1 MLYKNLK
8 TIESCCEKVAAIEC
22 INDEA
27 CQNLTMFVMD
37 AAGYQMV
44 PIDPEND
51 PTGDEKGMRWQKRN
65 FDIGET
71 LADILEYYEN
81 EVPIREKQNLIEQ
94 IRDTEYES
102 IEAAFY
108 DIKFGATVM

>member
-1 MLYKNLK
+1 MFYETLK
-8 TIESCCEKVAAIEC
+8 PVESCCKGVAAMEGV
-22 INDEA
+22 DAEA
-27 CQNLTMFVMD
+27 CRNLTMFVMN

-81 EVPIREKQNLIEQ
+81 EVPIREKQCLIEQ